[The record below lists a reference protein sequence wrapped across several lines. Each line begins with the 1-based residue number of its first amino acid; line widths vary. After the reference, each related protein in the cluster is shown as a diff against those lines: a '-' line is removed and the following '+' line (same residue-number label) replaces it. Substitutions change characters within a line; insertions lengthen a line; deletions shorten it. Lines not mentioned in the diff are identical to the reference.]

1 MARMIGR
8 WLTGGCGCGRRLKF
22 RQPLGPD
29 CAGHGSDPRRFKR
42 REQREVREAVERFRG
57 ILNGLEPQEDGP
69 EAMEGLVQEIEDW
82 APLRAKATRL
92 LLGEDGPAS

>member
-1 MARMIGR
+1 MARMLGR
-8 WLTGGCGCGRRLKF
+8 WLTGGCHCRPHDNRSWGL
-22 RQPLGPD
+22 D

-69 EAMEGLVQEIEDW
+69 EAMEGLVQEIDDW
-82 APLRAKATRL
+82 APLRAEATRA
-92 LLGEDGPAS
+92 LLGEDGHV